1 MKKVIYI
8 LIFLSLSSCS
18 FLEQINKSCKTQIE
32 KTEAGNII
40 FCALCDSLT
49 FSKIYKP
56 IQNDTTNR

>member
-1 MKKVIYI
+1 MKKTIYI

-32 KTEAGNII
+32 KTESGNFI

-56 IQNDTTNR
+56 IQNDTTN

>member
-1 MKKVIYI
+1 MKKTIYI

-18 FLEQINKSCKTQIE
+18 FLEQINKSCKTQIQ
-32 KTEAGNII
+32 KTENANFI

-56 IQNDTTNR
+56 IQNDTTN